1 MKKLFLLSLFAFVNL
16 YAQTDTDKMNFTAVI
31 QNRNSDTLFLSAK
44 GFKKVLLANAQGE
57 FKDTFSVT
65 TGLYELS
72 DGTEY
77 GQLFLKGGYDLNM
90 TVNAKDFDK
99 TLAFTGKGSRENN
112 YLAKMATEEIDTV
125 FNMEKAKKDAY
136 IYMSMDNDLKKAFER
151 KSEEHAEEASKRR
164 KQKEE
169 LKKLNGTQSPDF
181 AYVNFKGGTTKLKK
195 FKGKYVYIDVWA
207 TWCEPCRQQIPALQK
222 VEERYKD
229 KKIAF
234 VSISVDKKKDYEKW
248 KKLVKDEALGGVQLI
263 ADNAWK
269 SEFVVAYGINS
280 IPRFILIGPD
290 GKIVD
295 VDAPRPSD
303 PKLIE
308 LLDTLLK

>member
-44 GFKKVLLANAQGE
+44 GFKKVILANAQGE
-57 FKDTFSVT
+57 FKESFAIP
-65 TGLYELS
+65 TGLYELF

-181 AYVNFKGGTTKLKK
+181 AYENFKGGTTKLKK

-222 VEERYKD
+222 VEEKYKD

-248 KKLVKDEALGGVQLI
+248 KKLVKDEALGGIQLI

-303 PKLIE
+303 PKLVE
-308 LLDTLLK
+308 LLDMLLK